1 MKNTSAAALL
11 IFLLCITLSACS
23 GGKFKI
29 TAHITGMPDGNVRIA
44 YAAPDG
50 VKDTWVMVKDGKF
63 EAEGSSAQLTV
74 VGIYDNGGKMLLKV
88 AVQNGDKVS
97 IEGDMAQK
105 SDLNVRG
112 TKANEEWF
120 GFMHDNADAY
130 SYGNEPILGM
140 KIEQYIKSHP
150 DNVVSTLLLLF
161 DYPYRNATAKVEGLL
176 NTISKDAKPE
186 FLLQTHKAL
195 VQQQGTPITSIGT
208 LNLLNTANKV
218 ASISALGSKFTIL
231 YFWNNDDYD
240 HTQSVAQL
248 KSMADKSSANLK
260 IADIYLEADTMQ
272 WRDKLSN
279 DNAPWQHF
287 WAPGGPVD
295 NELKSLAITTVP
307 LLVVTDSS
315 GKVAYYGQSTAQAC
329 QTAAS
334 AIKQ

>member
-11 IFLLCITLSACS
+11 IFLLCITLCACS

-29 TAHITGMPDGNVRIA
+29 TAHLNGMPDGNVRIA

-50 VKDTWVMVKDGKF
+50 VKDTWVLVKDGKF
-63 EAEGSSAQLTV
+63 EAEGSSPQLTV
-74 VGIYDNGGKMLLKV
+74 MGIYDNSGKMMLKV
-88 AVQNGDKVS
+88 AVQNGDNVS
-97 IEGDMAQK
+97 IEGDIAQK
-105 SDLNVRG
+105 SDLKVRG
-112 TKANEEWF
+112 NNANEEWF

-130 SYGNEPILGM
+130 NFGNEPILGM
-140 KIEQYIKSHP
+140 KIEQFIKANP

-161 DYPYRNATAKVEGLL
+161 DYPYRNSTSKVERLL
-176 NTISKDAKPE
+176 NTISKDAKPD

-231 YFWNNDDYD
+231 YFWNNDDYN

-248 KSMADKSSANLK
+248 KSMAEKSGSNLK

-272 WRDKLSN
+272 WRDKLNN
-279 DNAPWQHF
+279 DNAPWPHF

-295 NELKSLAITTVP
+295 NELKSLVITTVP

-315 GKVAYYGQSTAQAC
+315 GKIIYYGQSTAQAC

-334 AIKQ
+334 AIEQ